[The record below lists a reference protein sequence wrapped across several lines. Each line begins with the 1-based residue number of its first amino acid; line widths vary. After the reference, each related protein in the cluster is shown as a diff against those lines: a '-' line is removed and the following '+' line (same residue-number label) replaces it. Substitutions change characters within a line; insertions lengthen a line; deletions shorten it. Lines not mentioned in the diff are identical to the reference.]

1 MASIVMKNV
10 ETSRKAFVDR
20 NEKRIKEVFENE
32 DLVNRFEKELT
43 SYLIHIEASTLS
55 DHQQL
60 QQRHLLYVVSD
71 LEHIS
76 DRCKNLAELSEQM
89 MREDNNFSIGGY
101 EDLENMCN
109 QCLCTLKTAVN
120 YLKDPKQNELYDQA
134 VKSEELVNEM
144 ETQLRDKHIRRLS
157 QRKCKVESGVIFLDA
172 ISNLERISDYA
183 MHIAEYAREEA
194 ALS

>member
-20 NEKRIKEVFENE
+20 NEKRVKEVFETE

-109 QCLCTLKTAVN
+109 QSLCTLKTAIN
-120 YLKDPKQNELYDQA
+120 YWKDPKQDELYDQA

>member
-1 MASIVMKNV
+1 MKTSSIV
-10 ETSRKAFVDR
+10 
-20 NEKRIKEVFENE
+20 
-32 DLVNRFEKELT
+32 FEKELT

-120 YLKDPKQNELYDQA
+120 YWKDPKQNELYDQA

>member
-1 MASIVMKNV
+1 
-10 ETSRKAFVDR
+10 
-20 NEKRIKEVFENE
+20 
-32 DLVNRFEKELT
+32 
-43 SYLIHIEASTLS
+43 
-55 DHQQL
+55 
-60 QQRHLLYVVSD
+60 
-71 LEHIS
+71 
-76 DRCKNLAELSEQM
+76 

-120 YLKDPKQNELYDQA
+120 YWKDPKQNELYDQA

-194 ALS
+194 TLS